1 MFSYTAFIPR
11 VFSNIKESRISDVFD
26 TLNIGSVERVDLV
39 PKTGKNGD
47 TYNMAFVHFAMVY
60 NTDAGNK
67 FRNDIE
73 GPDKKAKI
81 AYDGQ
86 WFWHVLPFEQKQPPT
101 QNPEYEFNEQQQ
113 QEQQPPQQQQQ
124 EQQQQP
130 PQLTSH
136 QMDFVMS
143 HMMPVWVMT
152 PYGPTLQLGCPHFM
166 LEQPYQQH
174 QHQQQYQQETK
185 PKTKRMVP
193 RQVAYGAIYN
203 GQRNQP
209 RKRLNAPRPERREET
224 YARENVSIDDII
236 DYEKEDGEC

>member
-1 MFSYTAFIPR
+1 MFSYTVFIPR
-11 VFSNIKESRISDVFD
+11 VFSNIKESRISNVFD

-39 PKTGKNGD
+39 PKTGKNGE

-60 NTDAGNK
+60 NTVAGDK
-67 FRNDIE
+67 FRSDIE
-73 GPDKKAKI
+73 GPDKKAQI

-86 WFWHVLPFEQKQPPT
+86 WFWHVLPFEQKQSPT
-101 QNPEYEFNEQQQ
+101 QKPEDEFNEQEQQHQ
-113 QEQQPPQQQQQ
+113 QE
-124 EQQQQP
+124 QQP

-166 LEQPYQQH
+166 LEQQQQQQQH
-174 QHQQQYQQETK
+174 HPQHHQQETK
-185 PKTKRMVP
+185 PNTKRMVP

-224 YARENVSIDDII
+224 YAHETVSIDDII

>member
-11 VFSNIKESRISDVFD
+11 VFSNIKESRISNVFD
-26 TLNIGSVERVDLV
+26 NLNIGSVERVDLV
-39 PKTGKNGD
+39 PKTGKNGE

-60 NTDAGNK
+60 NTVAGDK
-67 FRNDIE
+67 FRSDIE

-86 WFWHVLPFEQKQPPT
+86 WFWHVLPFEQKQSPT
-101 QNPEYEFNEQQQ
+101 QKPVDEFNEQQHQ
-113 QEQQPPQQQQQ
+113 QEQYQ
-124 EQQQQP
+124 
-130 PQLTSH
+130 PQLTPH

-152 PYGPTLQLGCPHFM
+152 PYGPMLQLGCPQFM
-166 LEQPYQQH
+166 LEQPQPQE
-174 QHQQQYQQETK
+174 HQQ
-185 PKTKRMVP
+185 KTNTMTMVP

-224 YARENVSIDDII
+224 YARESVSIDDII

>member
-1 MFSYTAFIPR
+1 MFSYTVFIPR
-11 VFSNIKESRISDVFD
+11 VFSNIKESRISNVFD

-39 PKTGKNGD
+39 PKTGKNGE

-60 NTDAGNK
+60 NTVEGDK
-67 FRNDIE
+67 FRSDIE
-73 GPDKKAKI
+73 GPDKKAQI

-86 WFWHVLPFEQKQPPT
+86 WFWHVLPFEQKQSPT
-101 QNPEYEFNEQQQ
+101 QKPKDEFNEQQQ
-113 QEQQPPQQQQQ
+113 Q
-124 EQQQQP
+124 QQQQP
-130 PQLTSH
+130 PQLTPH

-143 HMMPVWVMT
+143 HMMPVWIMS
-152 PYGPTLQLGCPHFM
+152 PYGPTLQLGCPQFM
-166 LEQPYQQH
+166 LEQPYQH
-174 QHQQQYQQETK
+174 RQQDTK
-185 PKTKRMVP
+185 SNTKRMVP

-224 YARENVSIDDII
+224 YARESVSIDDII

>member
-1 MFSYTAFIPR
+1 MFSYTVFIPR
-11 VFSNIKESRISDVFD
+11 VFSNIKESRISNVFD
-26 TLNIGSVERVDLV
+26 NLNIGSVERVDLV
-39 PKTGKNGD
+39 PKTGKNGE

-60 NTDAGNK
+60 NTDAGSK
-67 FRNDIE
+67 FRSDIE

-86 WFWHVLPFEQKQPPT
+86 WFWHVLPFEQKQSPT
-101 QNPEYEFNEQQQ
+101 QKPEDEFNQQQQHEQQQ
-113 QEQQPPQQQQQ
+113 QEQQEQQQQ
-124 EQQQQP
+124 EQYQ
-130 PQLTSH
+130 PQLTPH

-152 PYGPTLQLGCPHFM
+152 PYGPMLQLGCPQFM
-166 LEQPYQQH
+166 LEQP
-174 QHQQQYQQETK
+174 QQQQQPQQQETK

-236 DYEKEDGEC
+236 DYENEDGEC